1 MELKPRGFT
10 HQFLLYFTPV
20 MACITPFFTRLTG
33 GWHLSLLPGGW
44 GPCPIVPSV
53 LDSSRSL
60 CSSLPPHSVLLLDL
74 WRRWH
79 AFSLLS
85 GKILR
90 VPVYTHI
97 YTIPFRISC
106 SSFSSD
112 SISQESFCSRSR
124 PEQTV
129 LFYTLTDSVLFLPSA
144 CMWLC
149 LSLSLSIKSGIIVS
163 PALAKCLVHRRCS
176 WMN

>member
-20 MACITPFFTRLTG
+20 MARITPFSTRRTR
-33 GWHLSLLPGGW
+33 GWYLSLLPGGW
-44 GPCPIVPSV
+44 GPCPIVPSA
-53 LDSSRSL
+53 LHSSHSL
-60 CSSLPPHSVLLLDL
+60 PLPPPHSVLLDL
-74 WRRWH
+74 WRRWQ
-79 AFSLLS
+79 AFPLLS

-97 YTIPFRISC
+97 YTTPSMVSC

-112 SISQESFCSRSR
+112 STSQESFRSRSR

-129 LFYTLTDSVLFLPSA
+129 LFYTLTDSVLFLPSS
-144 CMWLC
+144 CVWLC